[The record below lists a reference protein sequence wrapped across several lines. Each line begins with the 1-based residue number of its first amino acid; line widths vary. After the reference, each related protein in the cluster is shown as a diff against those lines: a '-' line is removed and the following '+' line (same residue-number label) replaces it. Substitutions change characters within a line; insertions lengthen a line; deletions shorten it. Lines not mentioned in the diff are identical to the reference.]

1 MAMMFHKDSKDR
13 PRLTIVTESEP
24 KLKPRASNGFD
35 ELADLMVDLLDDLK
49 SDLISEKGH
58 TGDMSDITREE
69 FNARLETQQLKVDAR
84 LKEFEGKVTE
94 GITQMNHSL
103 QLLEKD
109 LTGVRGLK
117 GTIILNSVLSVIAIV
132 GIVIGVMAYGV
143 ANFDSGRET
152 SVLVQEAKQQ
162 TTDTR
167 ELLEQI
173 RKEREAHQ
181 QKP

>member
-1 MAMMFHKDSKDR
+1 MTFRKDSKDHPALTVVSSSRKR
-13 PRLTIVTESEP
+13 PDKDALDVISSLEEMLEII
-24 KLKPRASNGFD
+24 K
-35 ELADLMVDLLDDLK
+35 VDLGVENVDTDPM
-49 SDLISEKGH
+49 
-58 TGDMSDITREE
+58 TDITREE
-69 FNARLETQQLKVDAR
+69 LNAKLEAQQLKVDAR
-84 LKEFEGKVTE
+84 LKEFEGKVTD

-109 LTGVRGLK
+109 LAGVRGLK

-173 RKEREAHQ
+173 RKEREASQ
-181 QKP
+181 LKQ